1 MTKDYFKDYDFGPKP
16 SGGAYGA
23 TKDYFKDYD
32 FSKRTKYEKQTNPL
46 AAVALGALDWP
57 TFGTSDDILGFVGGL
72 FGQGSSWGDWLREQQ
87 RVAQIEE
94 GGLYAAGGLAGSMLT
109 GGLAT
114 KAAGAALGVG
124 TKVFGLGK
132 GVGTATKLAGDAAEA
147 ASKSTM
153 LQRSIAMAPAGAVG
167 GAISGAGSVNGDIT
181 KDWRMEAAK
190 GALGGAIAGPLIY
203 GGVASLKN
211 AAVKQFGK
219 VYGDKVGYRGKAAS
233 YFNAEREAQ
242 GQSDQSIT
250 DNLERL
256 TDPKTGSKHAWFAD
270 ALENEGGANYGSGLI
285 QAASGKLSPSLT
297 AAKAA
302 AKERNIGVAD
312 DTIKMIWGTVPEV
325 GKRRAFHD
333 IMSAVGDE
341 DEALS
346 GVYDA
351 IASRKLTI
359 GKDVE
364 AIIKYPDTLQGAMT
378 RTMEAMVGLG
388 AGVAPRAV
396 TNVEM
401 QALKQNPRFW
411 QRFLVEARK
420 DVDNA
425 FANKDPMAGKMSDN
439 LGRLRSTMGSI
450 PELGA
455 DWKAAQAAWS
465 KNRMIEE
472 ESKWGFNAVMEGRG
486 DKMSDHLMKVKMWD
500 RAVTEGKMAERSL
513 KRKTFANPGEEQTL
527 KQMAANGT
535 RAKDAREAARQG
547 MVARLEDD
555 IRKRQTRG
563 GSGDM
568 YAGIGNNTQH
578 RDSVM
583 RLLGARV
590 NKDGTYNQSQKI
602 AKLMSNV
609 DESYK
614 LFDNV
619 RQSNLLGGSPTAK
632 IEGGGK
638 VIDAMA
644 DSVDVTGDILSGN
657 ILGAALKALNK
668 DKAKAWARESP
679 KVYDEIMRLVTMPAE
694 QAKAELAAHGGMTGF
709 IFNRSTL
716 DRVQRMAAASA
727 KQPMQN
733 AHNMAAALGGNGLYS
748 GMGGGELVNMFSD
761 WMGGGQ

>member
-1 MTKDYFKDYDFGPKP
+1 MNKNPFGDMDLSRKP
-16 SGGAYGA
+16 VE
-23 TKDYFKDYD
+23 
-32 FSKRTKYEKQTNPL
+32 RTRSDNPFGDRDLSNGRKQTNPL
-46 AAVALGALDWP
+46 AAIALGAADWGS
-57 TFGTSDDILGFVGGL
+57 FGLGDELLGGIGGL
-72 FGQGSSWGDWLREQQ
+72 VGQGNNWRDWLREQQ
-87 RVAQIEE
+87 RVAQAEE
-94 GGLYAAGGLAGSMLT
+94 GGLYTAGGIAGSLLT

-124 TKVFGLGK
+124 TKVFGLG
-132 GVGTATKLAGDAAEA
+132 GAYGNAATKLTGAAADAA
-147 ASKSTM
+147 SRSTLM
-153 LQRSIAMAPAGAVG
+153 QRSLAMAPAGALG
-167 GAISGAGSVNGDIT
+167 GALSGAGSANSDVT
-181 KDWRMEAAK
+181 KDWRMEALK
-190 GALGGAIAGPLIY
+190 GAVGGAVAGPLIY
-203 GGVASLKN
+203 GGAASLKN

-233 YFNAEREAQ
+233 YLNAEREAQ
-242 GQSDQSIT
+242 GQSNQSIA
-250 DNLERL
+250 DNLDRL
-256 TDPKTGSKHAWFAD
+256 VDEKTGSPHAWFAD
-270 ALENEGGANYGSGLI
+270 ALVNDGGANYGSGII
-285 QAASGKLSPSLT
+285 QAASSKLTPALT

-325 GKRRAFHD
+325 GKRRAFDD
-333 IMSAVGDE
+333 IMRAVGDE

-346 GVYDA
+346 GVYEA
-351 IASRKLTI
+351 IASRRLTI

-364 AIIKYPDTLQGAMT
+364 AIIKYPDTLEGAMK

-396 TNVEM
+396 TKIEM

-411 QRFLVEARK
+411 QRFLTEARK

-425 FANKDPMAGKMSDN
+425 FASNDPMARKMSEN
-439 LGRLRSTMGSI
+439 LGRLRSTMGKI
-450 PELGA
+450 PELGP

-472 ESKWGFNAVMEGRG
+472 ESKWGFNAVMEARG
-486 DKMSDHLMKVKMWD
+486 DKMSDHLMKVRAWD
-500 RAVTEGKMAERSL
+500 RAVTEGKLAERSL
-513 KRKTFANPGEEQTL
+513 KRGAFANPGEEQTL
-527 KQMAANGT
+527 KQVAANGT
-535 RAKDAREAARQG
+535 RAYEARQAARQG

-578 RDSVM
+578 RDAVM
-583 RLLGARV
+583 RLLGARI

-609 DESYK
+609 DDSYK
-614 LFDNV
+614 LFDNI

-632 IEGGGK
+632 IEGGGR

-644 DSVDVTGDILSGN
+644 DSVDVTGDILGGN
-657 ILGAALKALNK
+657 ILGAALKVLNK

-679 KVYDEIMRLVTMPAE
+679 MVYDEIMRLVTMPAA
-694 QAKAELAAHGGMTGF
+694 QAKAELAAAGGMSGF

-716 DRVQRMAAASA
+716 DRVQRMAAADA
-727 KQPMQN
+727 KKPMQN
-733 AHNMAAALGGNGLYS
+733 AYNMTNALGGGGLYS
-748 GMGGGELVNMFSD
+748 GMGAAELVAMFGD
-761 WMGGGQ
+761 YAGNGQ